1 MRVLRPCIVA
11 FVVLAGTPAGAEP
24 PRERD
29 AFGAALTL
37 EATTPLPQVVARA
50 ERYTKRPVLVRGT
63 LTDVCQRKGCWTV
76 LRDRGAQVRVRFKDY
91 GFFLPKDSI
100 GREALVE
107 GVATI
112 RTLSE
117 QDARH
122 YEEESRHGDPDSVT
136 GPRREVGLLA
146 SGVRLLPR

>member
-1 MRVLRPCIVA
+1 MHMLSLSFVA
-11 FVVLAGTPAGAEP
+11 LFVLAQTAAGAEP
-24 PRERD
+24 APQGD

-37 EATTPLPQVVARA
+37 EATTPLAQVVARA
-50 ERYTKRPVLVRGT
+50 EHYAKRPVLVRGT

-76 LRDRGAQVRVRFKDY
+76 IRDGDAQVRVRFKEY

-122 YEEESRHGDPDSVT
+122 YEQESRHGDPDSVR
-136 GPRREVGLLA
+136 GPRREVGFLA